1 MPKINNNKKNLLGK
15 FPNSGTILEC
25 RNIVIVIRDIRSE
38 GRDGMKRRVY
48 GRSEETEPVQGTYRN
63 RSGFGEIG
71 TEESVL
77 ERRAKFGE
85 KGTFLEEWGIKKG
98 RVRNYRFGFR

>member
-38 GRDGMKRRVY
+38 GRDGTKRKVY
-48 GRSEETEPVQGTYRN
+48 RRSEETEPVQGTYRN
-63 RSGFGEIG
+63 RSDFGEIG
-71 TEESVL
+71 TEKSVL
-77 ERRAKFGE
+77 ERRAKFGD
-85 KGTFLEEWGIKKG
+85 KGRGIKKG